1 MQLDL
6 FTDSRDVLL
15 RNDTIAALRV
25 RNTSAAHAAYAKLAF
40 EYPCDRF
47 LHPLATLLD
56 SLDTSTSAL
65 TDVQTDVQTA
75 TTALER
81 MQLHQA
87 AALQLFGANEAQ
99 SWLTPLWRGLAER
112 VASLPFSAESPSVYS
127 AAIWLQARDWA
138 AAEVAVGAIPAWRR
152 HPQSLAWMA
161 EARHASHGLAVAWP
175 LLVELA
181 WLAPTRL
188 VQLVPRLNT
197 PVLSHLLHAFQRD
210 FDAEKD
216 SDLAWFPAWAL
227 VAEPGLA
234 HVLRPSEATRGTP
247 PERAFQLML
256 QLLDLE
262 RQGRHADLVECRKR
276 LRDLHAELFN
286 CYMSTR

>member
-6 FTDSRDVLL
+6 FADSRDVLL
-15 RNDTIAALRV
+15 RNDAIAALRV
-25 RNTSAAHAAYAKLAF
+25 RNPSVANAAYAKLAI
-40 EYPCDRF
+40 EYPYDRF
-47 LHPLATLLD
+47 LKPLATLLD

-65 TDVQTDVQTA
+65 TDVQTATA
-75 TTALER
+75 ALER

-99 SWLTPLWRGLAER
+99 SWLAPLWRGLAER

-127 AAIWLQARDWA
+127 AAIWLQAQNWA
-138 AAEVAVGAIPAWRR
+138 AAEVAVGTIPAWRR
-152 HPQSLAWMA
+152 LPQSLAWMA
-161 EARHASHGLAVAWP
+161 EARHAGQGLAVAWP

-181 WLAPTRL
+181 WLAPTRF

-197 PVLSHLLHAFQRD
+197 PVLARLLHSFQVD
-210 FDAEKD
+210 FDAENGV
-216 SDLAWFPAWAL
+216 DLAWFPAWAL

-234 HVLRPSEATRGTP
+234 NVLRQSEATRGTP
-247 PERAFQLML
+247 PERAFQLVL

-276 LRDLHAELFN
+276 LRDVHAGLFDS
-286 CYMSTR
+286 YMSTR